1 MIVLPAI
8 GTTVNLKER
17 DKLTPVNI
25 VAHYEHKAIYAI
37 GSGLQMETGWG
48 YAINFEEIK
57 PTSDKQPQDKCE
69 PGNHNYV
76 QIAEAH
82 ENSAFCTR
90 CGNTIKL

>member
-8 GTTVNLKER
+8 GTTVNFKKR
-17 DKLTPVNI
+17 DEFTPVNI
-25 VAHYEHKAIYAI
+25 VAHYEHKAIYVI

-48 YAINFEEIK
+48 YATDFEEITS
-57 PTSDKQPQDKCE
+57 TSDEQPQKLCE

>member
-1 MIVLPAI
+1 MNVLPEI
-8 GTTVNLKER
+8 GTTVNFKG
-17 DKLTPVNI
+17 DGGITPVKI
-25 VAHYEHKAIYAI
+25 VAHFEHKAIYVI
-37 GSGLQMETGWG
+37 GSGVSMKAGWG
-48 YAINFEEIK
+48 YASNFEEIK
-57 PTSDKQPQDKCE
+57 PTSGEQPQEQCT

>member
-1 MIVLPAI
+1 MNVLPAI

-17 DKLTPVNI
+17 GELTSVKI
-25 VAHYEHKAIYAI
+25 VAHFEHKAVYVI
-37 GSGLQMETGWG
+37 GTGLQIKTGWG
-48 YAINFEEIK
+48 YASDFEEITS
-57 PTSDKQPQDKCE
+57 TSDEQPQEKCE

-76 QIAEAH
+76 QIIDAH

>member
-8 GTTVNLKER
+8 GTTVNFKEH

-25 VAHYEHKAIYAI
+25 VAHYEHKAIYVI
-37 GSGLQMETGWG
+37 GSGVQMETGWG

-57 PTSDKQPQDKCE
+57 PTSDKQPQEKCE

-76 QIAEAH
+76 QIVDAH

-90 CGNTIKL
+90 CGNTIKI

>member
-1 MIVLPAI
+1 MNVLPAI
-8 GTTVNLKER
+8 GTTVNFKG
-17 DKLTPVNI
+17 DGGTTPVKI
-25 VAHYEHKAIYAI
+25 VAHFEHKAIYVI
-37 GSGLQMETGWG
+37 GSGLQMKTGWG
-48 YAINFEEIK
+48 YASSFEEIK
-57 PTSDKQPQDKCE
+57 LISDEQPQELCE

>member
-8 GTTVNLKER
+8 GTTVNFKKCDES
-17 DKLTPVNI
+17 TPVKI
-25 VAHYEHKAIYAI
+25 VAHYEHKAIYVI

-57 PTSDKQPQDKCE
+57 PTSDEQSQEQCV